1 MREGHAAFMDI
12 FRVVNVGARYLLCD
26 GVRGCSLFCLAVS
39 GSDCYHN
46 LMSVQPSV
54 LCKQDRNALVV
65 PSNK

>member
-12 FRVVNVGARYLLCD
+12 FRVANGRAGHLLRD

-46 LMSVQPSV
+46 FMSVQPSV
-54 LCKQDRNALVV
+54 LCKQDRDALVV